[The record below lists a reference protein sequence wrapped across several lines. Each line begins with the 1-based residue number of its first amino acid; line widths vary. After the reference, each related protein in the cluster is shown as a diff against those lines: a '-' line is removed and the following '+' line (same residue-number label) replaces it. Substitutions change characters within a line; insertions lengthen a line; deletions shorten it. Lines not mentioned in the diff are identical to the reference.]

1 MFFFLFINFPLHKLM
16 KFRINFQHLRLLDF
30 TLKFDT
36 SCFKKKGKNSEILA
50 VRIILEMD
58 SLVMDASLCEEKLTH
73 VRT

>member
-1 MFFFLFINFPLHKLM
+1 M
-16 KFRINFQHLRLLDF
+16 KFRINFQHLCLLDF

-50 VRIILEMD
+50 VKIILEMD
-58 SLVMDASLCEEKLTH
+58 LVIDASLCEEKLTH